1 MAEIVSS
8 VTSKGQVTL
17 PADVRRRL
25 GIGVPGKIAFVLEPD
40 GTVTLRPVRLTL
52 ESVKG
57 SVPALPNE
65 TADLKA
71 EIADA
76 FEAHVEKKF
85 RTRRR

>member
-25 GIGVPGKIAFVLEPD
+25 GIDVPGKIAFVLEPD
-40 GTVTLRPVRLTL
+40 GSVMLRPVRLTL

-65 TADLKA
+65 TADLEA

-76 FEAHVEKKF
+76 IEAHLEKKF
-85 RTRRR
+85 RAPRR

>member
-25 GIGVPGKIAFVLEPD
+25 GIDAPGKIAFVLEPN
-40 GTVTLRPVRLTL
+40 GTVMLRPVRSTW

-65 TADLKA
+65 TADLAA
-71 EIADA
+71 EITDA

-85 RTRRR
+85 RTRQQ